1 MVSLPLSSNCTGS
14 AAPCPAAPPMSWP
27 TSTGPAPPTAPPK
40 RSTADS
46 NTSAAPPS
54 ASATSPTTSPDH
66 SSKQAAS
73 APPYT
78 AKCDEPNY
86 SLNAHSPWEGYR
98 VAVNGT
104 EGRAELEVVER
115 GAAVEGAKVLDP
127 SATAELGGR
136 DRIRPR
142 GERL

>member
-1 MVSLPLSSNCTGS
+1 MASPPLSSNCTGS
-14 AAPCPAAPPMSWP
+14 GAPCPAAPPTSWP

-78 AKCDEPNY
+78 AKCDEPDCQTQADSIPKTTAGITTMRNT
-86 SLNAHSPWEGYR
+86 R
-98 VAVNGT
+98 VET
-104 EGRAELEVVER
+104 
-115 GAAVEGAKVLDP
+115 AALCP
-127 SATAELGGR
+127 QLRTAANQQS
-136 DRIRPR
+136 RPEPAPR
-142 GERL
+142 SERLCADA

>member
-1 MVSLPLSSNCTGS
+1 MASPPLSSNCTGS
-14 AAPCPAAPPMSWP
+14 GAPCPAAPPTSWP

-78 AKCDEPNY
+78 AKCDEP
-86 SLNAHSPWEGYR
+86 LKFVPPDDEHS
-98 VAVNGT
+98 
-104 EGRAELEVVER
+104 GRADAIRKARRDGLEL
-115 GAAVEGAKVLDP
+115 A
-127 SATAELGGR
+127 
-136 DRIRPR
+136 
-142 GERL
+142 RLNRLANHRHARETEPIQGPGNDA

>member
-1 MVSLPLSSNCTGS
+1 MASPPLSSNCTGS
-14 AAPCPAAPPMSWP
+14 GAPCPAAPPTSWP

-78 AKCDEPNY
+78 AKCDEPHY
-86 SLNAHSPWEGYR
+86 FLYAAKQMKMFLYASR
-98 VAVNGT
+98 RDVIQD
-104 EGRAELEVVER
+104 LEVRRHARYFQVQPGQAQSARE
-115 GAAVEGAKVLDP
+115 AV
-127 SATAELGGR
+127 
-136 DRIRPR
+136 
-142 GERL
+142 